1 MSTAVPEALA
11 VAARTVADL
20 LLARN
25 QTVAT
30 CESSVG
36 GLLAASLL
44 TVPGASAYFLGGA
57 VIYTLPAR
65 VLIEGAVPFPEKTR
79 GASEGFVRYESAAI
93 QARLGATWG
102 LGETGASGPAG
113 NRYGDPAGHA
123 WVGVAGPDGLFAARN
138 VLTGDDDRER
148 NMVAFG
154 VAALEL
160 LADTIRGVA
169 P

>member
-1 MSTAVPEALA
+1 MLSYLTIGANDIPRSERFYTAVL
-11 VAARTVADL
+11 
-20 LLARN
+20 
-25 QTVAT
+25 
-30 CESSVG
+30 
-36 GLLAASLL
+36 
-44 TVPGASAYFLGGA
+44 VPLGYEKAEQKDA

-154 VAALEL
+154 VAALDL

-169 P
+169 Q

>member
-11 VAARTVADL
+11 VAARAVADL
-20 LLARN
+20 LLERKE
-25 QTVAT
+25 TVAT

-36 GLLAASLL
+36 GLIAASLL
-44 TVPGASAYFLGGA
+44 AVPGASAYFLGGA
-57 VIYTLPAR
+57 VVYTLPAR
-65 VLIEGAVPFPEKTR
+65 VLIESTVPFPEKTR
-79 GASEGFVRYESAAI
+79 GASEGFVRYECAAI

-113 NRYGDPAGHA
+113 NGYGDPAGHA
-123 WVGVAGPDGLFAARN
+123 WVGVAGPDGLLATAH

-154 VAALEL
+154 VQALSL
-160 LADTIRGVA
+160 LADTIRGA
-169 P
+169 AR